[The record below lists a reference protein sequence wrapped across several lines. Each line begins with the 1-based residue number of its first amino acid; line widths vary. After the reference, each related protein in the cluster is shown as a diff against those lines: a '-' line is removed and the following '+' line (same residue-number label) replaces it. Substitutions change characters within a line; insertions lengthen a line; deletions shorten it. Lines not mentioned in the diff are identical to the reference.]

1 MPPLVYFLI
10 WIVIGVLVGA
20 LADPIWKG
28 RRPYGEIADYIV
40 AIIVTVVTGLLDW
53 YVLPLIG
60 IKGTFKFV
68 IAVIEPALVA
78 LFALW
83 IMRII
88 RKEQ

>member
-10 WIVIGVLVGA
+10 WIVIGVLAGA

-28 RRPYGEIADYIV
+28 RRPYGELADYIV
-40 AIIVTVVTGLLDW
+40 AIIVTVITGLLDW
-53 YVLPLIG
+53 YVLPLFG

-68 IAVIEPALVA
+68 IAVIEPALAA

-88 RKEQ
+88 RKE

>member
-10 WIVIGVLVGA
+10 WIVIGVLAGA

-40 AIIVTVVTGLLDW
+40 AIIATIITGLLDW
-53 YVLPLIG
+53 YVLPRIG
-60 IKGTFKFV
+60 ITGTFKFV

-88 RKEQ
+88 RKEE

>member
-10 WIVIGVLVGA
+10 WIVIGVLAGA

-28 RRPYGEIADYIV
+28 RRPYGEVADYIV
-40 AIIVTVVTGLLDW
+40 AIIATVVTGLADW

-60 IKGTFKFV
+60 ITGTFKFV

-78 LFALW
+78 LVALW

-88 RKEQ
+88 RKE